1 MTNDPLQ
8 LISGYF
14 DDQLNED
21 EFAALHAWLL
31 EDPEHMRLF
40 VRHSFLHSRVHDIL
54 QQHDVGGLA
63 FSAEDAAL
71 SWVDPSHIVSL
82 LDEEAD
88 AARKARE
95 AAERARLE
103 ALAASEQQNL
113 LLFDPA
119 SQRID
124 APAYPRRLA
133 YLGVAVAAAL
143 MVLVGQWVVRSFE
156 PHEGALEPVAANAPR
171 PLASIS
177 QSLDA
182 AWRDRGRS
190 AAPGTLLLAGGY
202 SLLRGVV
209 KVEYDS
215 GVELLIEGPAEF
227 ELLTPDRA
235 KLNVGRVVANVPP
248 RAIGF
253 TLLSNA
259 ASFVDLGTEF
269 GVEVQADG
277 QASISVLDGEVALV
291 RGKEIDA
298 GRSQT
303 LQVGAARLVSA
314 DGSEVSEIP
323 FEESYFIRYV
333 PATPAELAILQ
344 SRPLA
349 YWPMNEP
356 TAAGRIQDVG
366 RLSVEGV
373 VGAGV
378 IQGAQADCAGSKRLT
393 AFAEKHEGI
402 ELGLLPF
409 APEANF
415 TCEAWVVA
423 KDLLNAPPQRILSN
437 FDRWPRDGFSFG
449 IVDRGWYDLPERG
462 PFLHVTAHGV
472 YDCVSK
478 QSIPTDEWVHLAAV
492 YDEQGEPQLYI
503 NGEPVE
509 KRFRARNQA
518 VADENTSDITD
529 ELKEE
534 ESPGD
539 SQWENRDQWAP
550 SMAGQRSDGPT
561 RIGRNPLGADGKCPP
576 ERWQGMLA
584 GLAIY
589 DRAMSR
595 EEIQQHYAAGKSS
608 VAANGK

>member
-1 MTNDPLQ
+1 MTSDSLQ

-14 DDQLNED
+14 DDQLSD
-21 EFAALHAWLL
+21 EEFSALRTWLL
-31 EDPEHMRLF
+31 DDPEHMRLF
-40 VRHSFLHSRVHDIL
+40 ARHSFLHSRVHDIL
-54 QQHDVGGLA
+54 HQHDVGGLA
-63 FSAEDAAL
+63 FSAEETAL
-71 SWVDPSHIVSL
+71 SWVDPSHIVSM

-95 AAERARLE
+95 AAEQVRLE
-103 ALAASEQQNL
+103 ALAASQAQNL

-133 YLGVAVAAAL
+133 YLGVAIAAAL
-143 MVLVGQWVVRSFE
+143 MVLAGQWIVRSFE
-156 PHEGALEPVAANAPR
+156 PLEGSLQPVANVPR
-171 PLASIS
+171 PIASIS
-177 QSLDA
+177 ESLDA
-182 AWRDRGRS
+182 AWHAPRRS
-190 AAPGTLLLAGGY
+190 AAAGTPLLPGGY
-202 SLLRGVV
+202 SLVRGVV
-209 KVEYDS
+209 KLQYDS
-215 GVELLIEGPAEF
+215 GVELLVEGPAKF

-235 KLNVGRVVANVPP
+235 KLNAGRIVANVPP
-248 RAIGF
+248 QAIGF

-277 QASISVLDGEVALV
+277 QTSIAVLDGEVALV

-303 LQVGAARLVSA
+303 LQMGAARLVSA
-314 DGSEVSEIP
+314 DGTAVSEIA

-356 TAAGRIQDVG
+356 TSAGRIEDVG
-366 RLSVEGV
+366 RLNAEGH
-373 VGAGV
+373 VGSGV

-393 AFAEKHEGI
+393 AFTEKHEGV
-402 ELGLLPF
+402 ELGMLAF

-423 KDLLNAPPQRILSN
+423 KDLINAPPQRILSN

-449 IVDRGWYDLPERG
+449 VVDRGWYKLPEQG
-462 PFLHVTAHGV
+462 PFLHVTSHGV

-478 QSIPTDEWVHLAAV
+478 QSIRTAEWVHLAAV
-492 YDEQGEPQLYI
+492 YDQQGEPHLYI
-503 NGEPVE
+503 NGELVE
-509 KRFRARNQA
+509 KRFRARSQLA
-518 VADENTSDITD
+518 GDERT
-529 ELKEE
+529 EE
-534 ESPGD
+534 EPPGG
-539 SQWENRDQWAP
+539 SEWENRDQWAP

-576 ERWQGMLA
+576 ERWQGML
-584 GLAIY
+584 GGVAIY
-589 DRAMSR
+589 DRALSHD
-595 EEIQQHYAAGKSS
+595 EIRQHYATGQSP
-608 VAANGK
+608 VAANSK

>member
-14 DDQLNED
+14 DDQLSDE
-21 EFAALHAWLL
+21 EFAALRAWLL

-63 FSAEDAAL
+63 FSAEETEL

-82 LDEEAD
+82 LDEEAA

-103 ALAASEQQNL
+103 ALAASEQRNL

-119 SQRID
+119 SQRIE

-133 YLGVAVAAAL
+133 YFGVAVAAAL

-156 PHEGALEPVAANAPR
+156 PPEGALELVANVPR
-171 PLASIS
+171 PIASIS
-177 QSLDA
+177 ESLDA

-190 AAPGTLLLAGGY
+190 AAAGTPLLAGGY

-248 RAIGF
+248 QAIGF

-314 DGSEVSEIP
+314 DGTEVSEIP

-356 TAAGRIQDVG
+356 TSAGRIEDVG
-366 RLSVEGV
+366 RLSAEGL
-373 VGAGV
+373 VGSGV

-393 AFAEKHEGI
+393 AFTDKHEGI
-402 ELGLLPF
+402 ELGLLAF

-423 KDLLNAPPQRILSN
+423 KDLLNTPPQRILSN
-437 FDRWPRDGFSFG
+437 FDRMPRDGFSFG

-472 YDCVSK
+472 YDCVSE

-492 YDEQGEPQLYI
+492 YNEQGEPQLYI

-509 KRFRARNQA
+509 KRFRVRNQPA
-518 VADENTSDITD
+518 ADELND
-529 ELKEE
+529 EQKEDEPPE
-534 ESPGD
+534 E
-539 SQWENRDQWAP
+539 SQWENRVQWAP

-561 RIGRNPLGADGKCPP
+561 RIGRNPLGADGKCPS

-595 EEIQQHYAAGKSS
+595 DEIQKHYAAGKSP